1 MINRRSVLRGTG
13 ALAVCSLAWP
23 SLALADARRVA
34 EEIAKFTGG
43 AVPVDSPLLSLDLP
57 QIAEDGFV
65 VPMTVS
71 VESPMTEQ
79 DHVRRITVI
88 SESNP
93 LPGVITARFTP
104 ASGRASVSTRIRLAR
119 SQRLF
124 AVAELSD
131 GRYFSRAVAV
141 TVTVGGCGV

>member
-1 MINRRSVLRGTG
+1 
-13 ALAVCSLAWP
+13 
-23 SLALADARRVA
+23 
-34 EEIAKFTGG
+34 
-43 AVPVDSPLLSLDLP
+43 
-57 QIAEDGFV
+57 
-65 VPMTVS
+65 
-71 VESPMTEQ
+71 MTEQ
-79 DHVRRITVI
+79 DHVSRITVI

-93 LPGVITARFTP
+93 LAGVITARFTP

-131 GRYFSRAVAV
+131 GRYLSRAVAV